1 MMKYPSIFVVDS
13 NKNSSDI
20 LKIYFQ
26 EFGFEGEIKT
36 FENYNDALNEIK
48 TSQDLPI
55 VFADISNLTAK
66 QEELLNSIKL
76 YTNKIVFT
84 SIDYSTNL
92 IIKAMRMGAK
102 EFLTKPIIKDDL
114 ERTLKMLLN
123 LDSKLEESG
132 NKIITVFAVIV
143 PMQTVGLSFRK
154 VIHISHHPA

>member
-26 EFGFEGEIKT
+26 EFGFEGKIKT
-36 FENYNDALNEIK
+36 FENYTDALNEIK

-102 EFLTKPIIKDDL
+102 EFLTKSYASNLELPKEKTIIWY
-114 ERTLKMLLN
+114 
-123 LDSKLEESG
+123 
-132 NKIITVFAVIV
+132 
-143 PMQTVGLSFRK
+143 
-154 VIHISHHPA
+154 